1 MNPLFSEIR
10 LSRYAPAQ
18 VMAPH
23 EHDEAS
29 LSLVL
34 AGNYEERIRGRCGE
48 FGAGALLVCPAHE
61 RHAQRFGAAGLR
73 KIVLSP
79 TPEAVA
85 RLQEALRFADAPA
98 VRSRAL
104 AELGGRIAR
113 ELQTGDD
120 FSPLV
125 LAGLSHELIDLAA
138 REQARHGGALP
149 ATLRRALELLRSQ
162 PRQPLALDELARAA
176 GCDAG
181 ELARVFL
188 AHLGATPGEVQR
200 RLRVDRAAE
209 LLAGSRHSLADIAAL
224 CGFSDQ
230 PHMTR
235 AFRARLGTTPAAY
248 RRQARG

>member
-34 AGNYEERIRGRCGE
+34 AGSYEERIRGRCGE

-85 RLQEALRFADAPA
+85 RLQEAMRFADAPA

-104 AELGGRIAR
+104 AELGGV
-113 ELQTGDD
+113 QCGY
-120 FSPLV
+120 
-125 LAGLSHELIDLAA
+125 
-138 REQARHGGALP
+138 
-149 ATLRRALELLRSQ
+149 
-162 PRQPLALDELARAA
+162 
-176 GCDAG
+176 C
-181 ELARVFL
+181 
-188 AHLGATPGEVQR
+188 TPGIVMT
-200 RLRVDRAAE
+200 AAE
-209 LLAGSRHSLADIAAL
+209 LLARDANPDRDAIRRAVSGNLCRCTGYHKIVDAVEEAA
-224 CGFSDQ
+224 Q
-230 PHMTR
+230 TMR
-235 AFRARLGTTPAAY
+235 AA
-248 RRQARG
+248 QEDK